1 MRLAIIGPT
10 HPFRGGIAHHT
21 TLLVRHLREAGDDV
35 LFISFTRQY
44 PRWLYGRDDKDP
56 SQHPLTAETEY
67 LLDTL
72 NPLSWWR
79 TVRRVAEW
87 QPEMVLLPWWVPFF
101 APVWAYLG
109 WGIKRLRPAP
119 KLIFLC
125 HNVLPHE
132 PSWLDVPAVRL
143 ALGRGDGFVVHAQE
157 QAVALRHIWPS
168 ARVLV
173 TPLPTYAD
181 VGQTAVPLPIPPPEG
196 CPVLLFCGFVR
207 PYKGLDVLLEAL
219 PQVLA
224 QQTVHLMVVGEF
236 WQGTAE
242 YEAQIGRLG
251 IAPHVTLI
259 NQYVADEVLAAYV
272 RRANVVVLPYRSA
285 TQSAVVQMAF
295 GLGTPVITTNVGGL
309 AEAVEDGVTGLVVG
323 AEDVGELAGAVN
335 RYVGEGLEVGLRQH
349 IHHHETPRSWETF
362 TRRLADFI
370 AALAHQIEYAK

>member
-1 MRLAIIGPT
+1 MTIAAVMRIVVIGPT
-10 HPFRGGIAHHT
+10 YPFRGGIAHHT
-21 TLLVRHLREAGDDV
+21 TLLVRHLRQAGHEV
-35 LFISFTRQY
+35 CFLSFTRQY

-56 SQHPLTAETEY
+56 SQNPLTTEVEY

-72 NPLSWWR
+72 NPFSWER

-87 QPEMVLLPWWVPFF
+87 RPDVVLLPWWVPFF
-101 APVWAYLG
+101 APVWGYLG
-109 WGIKRLRPAP
+109 WRMKRLRPAP
-119 KLIFLC
+119 KLVFLC

-132 PSWLDVPAVRL
+132 PSWLDGPAVRL
-143 ALGRGDGFVVHAQE
+143 ALGRGDGFIVHAEE
-157 QAVALRHIWPS
+157 QARALRQIWPS
-168 ARVLV
+168 TRVLV

-219 PQVLA
+219 PLVLA
-224 QQTVHLMVVGEF
+224 EHRVHLMVVGEF

-251 IAPHVTLI
+251 IASQVTLI
-259 NQYVADEVLAAYV
+259 NEYVADEVLAGYV

-295 GLGTPVITTNVGGL
+295 GVGTPVITTDVGGL
-309 AEAVEDGVTGLVVG
+309 AEAVVDGVTGLVVG
-323 AEDVGELAGAVN
+323 AEDVVALAEAIK
-335 RYVGEGLEVGLRQH
+335 RYVGEGLEAGLRENIR
-349 IHHHETPRSWETF
+349 IHEQARSWEMLVARWREF
-362 TRRLADFI
+362 VN
-370 AALAHQIEYAK
+370 HV